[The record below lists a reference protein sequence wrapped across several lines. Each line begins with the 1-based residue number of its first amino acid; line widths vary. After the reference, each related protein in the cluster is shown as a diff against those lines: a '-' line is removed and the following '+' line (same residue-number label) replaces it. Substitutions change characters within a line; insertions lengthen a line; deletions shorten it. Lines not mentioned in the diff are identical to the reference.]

1 MSKNFALDFGG
12 FLDYARQIDE
22 LGGSDLLKKATENA
36 LKATDEYL
44 TPEIEKAMQASPHNF
59 KRTGKTAGTLDKN
72 YDVEWTG
79 RVAKVKVGF
88 KISEGG
94 LASIFL
100 AYGTPHIKPD
110 VNLRKALR
118 GEGKYKKQIAE
129 IQKAEFNKIISEGL
143 NND

>member
-1 MSKNFALDFGG
+1 MAKKFSLDFDG
-12 FLDYARQIDE
+12 FLDYASKVSE
-22 LGGSDLLKKATENA
+22 LGGSELLKKATENA

-44 TPEIEKAMQASPHNF
+44 TPEIEKAMRSSPHNF
-59 KRTGKTAGTLDKN
+59 DRTGKTAGTLDKN
-72 YDVEWTG
+72 YNVEWTG
-79 RVAKVKVGF
+79 TVAKAKVGF

-110 VNLRKALR
+110 VKLKNALK
-118 GEGKYKKQIAE
+118 GAGKYKKEIAE
-129 IQKAEFNKIISEGL
+129 IQKAEFNKVISEGL

>member
-1 MSKNFALDFGG
+1 MAKNFSLDFGG
-12 FLDYARQIDE
+12 FLDFARKVGE
-22 LGGSDLLKKATENA
+22 LGGNELLKQATENA

-59 KRTGKTAGTLDKN
+59 DRTGKTAGTLDKN
-72 YDVEWTG
+72 YNVEWAGT
-79 RVAKVKVGF
+79 VATAKVGF

-94 LASIFL
+94 LPSIFL

-110 VNLRKALR
+110 VKLKNAMK
-118 GEGKYKKQIAE
+118 GTGKHKKEIAA
-129 IQKAEFNKIISEGL
+129 IQKAEFEKVISEGL

>member
-1 MSKNFALDFGG
+1 MAKNFSLDFSG
-12 FLDYARQIDE
+12 FLDLAGRISEAGGDE
-22 LGGSDLLKKATENA
+22 ALKRATENA

-59 KRTGKTAGTLDKN
+59 NRTGKTAGTLDKN
-72 YDVEWTG
+72 YNVEWSGT
-79 RVAKVKVGF
+79 VAKAKVGF

-94 LASIFL
+94 LPSIFL

-110 VNLRKALR
+110 VKLKNAMKGA
-118 GEGKYKKQIAE
+118 GKYKKEISE
-129 IQKAEFNKIISEGL
+129 IQQAEFNKVMSEVL

>member
-1 MSKNFALDFGG
+1 MATNFSLDFDG
-12 FLDYARQIDE
+12 FLDYASKVSE

-44 TPEIEKAMQASPHNF
+44 TPEIEKAMRSSPYNF
-59 KRTGKTAGTLDKN
+59 DRTGKTAGTLDKN
-72 YDVEWTG
+72 YNVEWSGT
-79 RVAKVKVGF
+79 VAKAKVGF

-110 VNLRKALR
+110 VKLKNALK
-118 GEGKYKKQIAE
+118 GKGKYTKEIAE
-129 IQKAEFNKIISEGL
+129 IQKAEFNKVISEGL
-143 NND
+143 SND

>member
-1 MSKNFALDFGG
+1 MSKNFALDFDG
-12 FLDYARQIDE
+12 FLDYASKIDE
-22 LGGSDLLKKATENA
+22 LGGSEMLKQAVENS

-44 TPEIEKAMQASPHNF
+44 TPEIEKAMRASPHNF
-59 KRTGKTAGTLDKN
+59 ERTGKTAGTLDKN
-72 YDVEWTG
+72 YDVNWTG
-79 RVAKVKVGF
+79 TVATVKVGF

-110 VNLRKALR
+110 VRLKNALK
-118 GEGKYKKQIAE
+118 GTGKYKKEIAE
-129 IQKAEFNKIISEGL
+129 IQKAEFNKVINGGL

>member
-1 MSKNFALDFGG
+1 MSKNFALDFDG
-12 FLDYARQIDE
+12 FLDLAARISEAGGDE
-22 LGGSDLLKKATENA
+22 ALKRATENA

-44 TPEIEKAMQASPHNF
+44 TPEIEKAMRSSPHNF
-59 KRTGKTAGTLDKN
+59 DRTGKTAGTLDKN

-79 RVAKVKVGF
+79 TVAKAKVGF

-110 VNLRKALR
+110 VKLKNAMKGA
-118 GEGKYKKQIAE
+118 GKYKKDIAE
-129 IQKAEFNKIISEGL
+129 IQKAEFNKVINEVMG
-143 NND
+143 ND

>member
-1 MSKNFALDFGG
+1 MAKNFSLDFDG
-12 FLDYARQIDE
+12 FLDYASKVGE
-22 LGGSDLLKKATENA
+22 LGGNELLKQATENA

-44 TPEIEKAMQASPHNF
+44 TPEIEKAMRSSPHNF
-59 KRTGKTAGTLDKN
+59 ERTGKTAGTLDRN

-79 RVAKVKVGF
+79 TVAKSKVGF

-94 LASIFL
+94 LPSIFL

-110 VNLRKALR
+110 VKLKNAMKGTGAH
-118 GEGKYKKQIAE
+118 KKVIAE
-129 IQKAEFNKIISEGL
+129 IQKAEFNKVISEAL